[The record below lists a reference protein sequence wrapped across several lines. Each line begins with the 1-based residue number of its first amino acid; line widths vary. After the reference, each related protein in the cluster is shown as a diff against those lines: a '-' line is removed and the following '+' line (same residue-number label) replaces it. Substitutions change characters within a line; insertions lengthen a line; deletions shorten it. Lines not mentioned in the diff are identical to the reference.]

1 MLEGK
6 NKKEQVELKRNVCT
20 SLNIRE
26 HTLREAIRRYRRRTS
41 NIDSVLS
48 IDTNNY
54 NIKYD
59 ITIGDGSLDDS
70 VKEEPLNFI
79 NVFL

>member
-26 HTLREAIRRYRRRTS
+26 HTLREAIRRYRRRMS
-41 NIDSVLS
+41 NKDSVLS

-54 NIKYD
+54 NIKYRD
-59 ITIGDGSLDDS
+59 FHANNNLPNFD
-70 VKEEPLNFI
+70 LN
-79 NVFL
+79 